1 MWAVKAATWES
12 FEAVRE
18 HRLGAWSTLLTY
30 QNLCTLSECFLP
42 CWKISPWPNQA
53 EKWDLQGWLSHKSSA
68 LIKNIMLFGE
78 RMFLVEEWIQHPS
91 SDHVPCHV
99 RPSTPLLLYR
109 ARKCSS
115 HTAAFSWTSYP
126 PEALK
131 NKLLL
136 IMNYSVSDAITAP
149 NRIGPALNCLLAY
162 CSNFKKSFLSLLH
175 PKQCPKHPRPMI
187 CTLGLGLKIITNECS
202 NQSAVF
208 SAQKL

>member
-1 MWAVKAATWES
+1 MWADKAASWES

-30 QNLCTLSECFLP
+30 QNLRTLSESFLP

-53 EKWDLQGWLSHKSSA
+53 ERWDLQGWLSHKSSA

-78 RMFLVEEWIQHPS
+78 RMFIVEEWIQHPS
-91 SDHVPCHV
+91 SDHVPSHV

-136 IMNYSVSDAITAP
+136 IMNYTISDAITAP
-149 NRIGPALNCLLAY
+149 KQIRPYTEL
-162 CSNFKKSFLSLLH
+162 SSSLLL
-175 PKQCPKHPRPMI
+175 Q
-187 CTLGLGLKIITNECS
+187 LKKKAFYPYSILNSVSSILD
-202 NQSAVF
+202 QWYALW
-208 SAQKL
+208 AWA